1 MKKIAVCSFIL
12 SLAFTV
18 KGVTQNRPMTEEDYY
33 RIVTLPIPET
43 VELEVGG
50 LAVLPDGRLAASTR
64 RGEVWMIS
72 NPYLKGSGQPT
83 FKRFAHGLHE
93 PLGLLYR
100 PDGSFLLSQR
110 GEITHLT
117 DSDGDGVADIYES
130 FYKWPLS
137 GNYHEYSY
145 GPIQAPNGDLLV
157 TLNLG
162 WIGHGASLVK
172 WRGWLLKFDDKANM
186 KPIATGLRSPAG
198 YLALKNGDI
207 FYTENQGDWVG
218 SGRMTHLEPGDFA
231 GNPEGLVWSQEPESP
246 VKLKQKDIPDT
257 GEPLYEV
264 AKRVPGLKAPA
275 VWFPHTLM
283 GISTSDICEDL
294 TKGAFGPF
302 EGQLFVGDQGHSKVM
317 RVALEKIKGRWQGI
331 CFPFREGFQSG
342 ILRMVWGLDGSIF
355 VGQTSRGWSA
365 TGKDLF
371 GIQRLV
377 WTGKTPFEMKTV
389 HSTPD
394 GFEVEFT
401 LPADKKTALDPSSYQ
416 FNSFTYKY
424 HHTYGSPIINASER
438 TIRHIAL
445 SENGLKARIVL
456 DSLKLGYIHEIKA
469 EGVRSTAGLPLLHN
483 VGYYTLN
490 EIAEG
495 EKIPASMWTV
505 AISKPVSETANSAT
519 TAHNGHT
526 MPTSNTSAPK
536 TGNSVKRTVDQP
548 ADWTN
553 GPDQVITLGTKPG
566 LKFDVT
572 QIQVKAGS
580 RIKWVFNNNDDMLH
594 NCVIVK
600 PGTAN
605 PVGEAAIKL
614 GLKGSE
620 MQYVPK
626 SANVLYHTNILQP
639 ETSESIYFIAPNE
652 PGEYTFL
659 CTFPGHHTLMQGK
672 MKVAK

>member
-1 MKKIAVCSFIL
+1 MKKIFLYSLILSFTSSFI
-12 SLAFTV
+12 SRA
-18 KGVTQNRPMTEEDYY
+18 QNRPMTEEDYY
-33 RIVTLPIPET
+33 RIVTLPVPENIQ
-43 VELEVGG
+43 LEIGG
-50 LAVLPDGRLAASTR
+50 LSVLPDGRLAASTR
-64 RGEVWMIS
+64 RGEVWMIT

-83 FKRFAHGLHE
+83 YKRFAHGLHE

-110 GEITHLT
+110 GEITHLI
-117 DSDGDGVADIYES
+117 DSDGDGVADVYDS

-145 GPIQAPNGDLLV
+145 GPVQSPNGDLLV

-162 WIGHGASLVK
+162 WIGHGSSMAK

-198 YLALKNGDI
+198 YIALQNGDM

-218 SGRMTHLEPGDFA
+218 SGRMTHLETGDFA
-231 GNPEGLVWSQEPESP
+231 GNPEGLVWSQEPDSP
-246 VKLKQKDIPDT
+246 LKLKQTDIPDT

-283 GISTSDICEDL
+283 GISTSDIKEDM

-302 EGQLFVGDQGHSKVM
+302 EGQLFVGDQGHSKIM
-317 RVALEKIKGRWQGI
+317 RVMLEKVKGRWQGI

-342 ILRMVWGLDGSIF
+342 ILRMVWGLDGSMF

-365 TGKDLF
+365 TGKDPF
-371 GIQRLV
+371 GVQRLV

-389 HSTPD
+389 RSMPD

-401 LPADKKTALDPSSYQ
+401 LPADKKTAQDPASYQ

-438 TIRHIAL
+438 AIRHIIV
-445 SENGLKARIVL
+445 SDNGLKARIVL

-469 EGVRSTAGLPLLHN
+469 EGIRSAAGLPLLHN

-490 EIAEG
+490 EIADG
-495 EKIPASMWTV
+495 EKIPSAQWTAKTQKPAVENASV
-505 AISKPVSETANSAT
+505 
-519 TAHNGHT
+519 HDGHT
-526 MPTSNTSAPK
+526 MPATNTASAPSK
-536 TGNSVKRTVDQP
+536 ASNSPKRTIDQP
-548 ADWTN
+548 ANWTN
-553 GPDQVITLGTKPG
+553 GPDQVVSLGTKPG
-566 LKFDVT
+566 LKFDITEV
-572 QIQVKAGS
+572 QVKAGS

-600 PGTAN
+600 PGMAN

-614 GLKGSE
+614 GLKGSD

-626 SANVLYHTNILQP
+626 SANVLFHTNILQP
-639 ETSESIYFIAPNE
+639 ETSESIYFVAPNE
-652 PGEYTFL
+652 PGEYTYL

-672 MKVAK
+672 LKVTK

>member
-1 MKKIAVCSFIL
+1 MKKGIAY
-12 SLAFTV
+12 SLIVLLTSVLA
-18 KGVTQNRPMTEEDYY
+18 GQAQNRPMTEEDYY

-43 VELEVGG
+43 VQLEVGG

-64 RGEVWMIS
+64 RGEVWMIT
-72 NPYLKGSGQPT
+72 NPYLKGSGQASY
-83 FKRFAHGLHE
+83 KRFAHGLHE

-110 GEITHLT
+110 GEITHLV
-117 DSDGDGVADIYES
+117 DSDNDGVADIYES

-145 GPIQAPNGDLLV
+145 GPVQAPNGDLLV
-157 TLNLG
+157 TLNLD
-162 WIGHGASLVK
+162 WIGRGASLAK

-186 KPIATGLRSPAG
+186 TPIATGLRSPAG
-198 YLALKNGDI
+198 YVALQSGDM

-218 SGRMTHLEPGDFA
+218 SGRMTHLESGDFA
-231 GNPEGLVWSQEPESP
+231 GNPAGLRWSQEPESP
-246 VKLKQKDIPDT
+246 VKLKTEDIPDT

-283 GISTSDICEDL
+283 GISTSDIREDM

-302 EGQLFVGDQGHSKVM
+302 EGQLFVGDQGHSKIM
-317 RVALEKIKGRWQGI
+317 RVMLEKVKGRWQGI

-342 ILRMVWGLDGSIF
+342 ILRMVWGLDGSMF

-365 TGKDLF
+365 TGKDNF

-389 HSTPD
+389 KATPD

-401 LPADKKTALDPSSYQ
+401 LPVDKKTAQDAASYQ
-416 FNSFTYKY
+416 FNTFTYKY
-424 HHTYGSPIINASER
+424 HRTYGSPIIRASER
-438 TIRHIAL
+438 VIKHIQVAD
-445 SENGLKARIVL
+445 NGLKARIVL

-469 EGVRSTAGLPLLHN
+469 EGIRSAAGLPLLHN

-490 EIAEG
+490 EIPDG
-495 EKIPASMWTV
+495 EKIPTSQWNVV
-505 AISKPVSETANSAT
+505 APAKMADAN
-519 TAHNGHT
+519 AHAGHT
-526 MPTSNTSAPK
+526 MPAATTTTPAKTSNSPK
-536 TGNSVKRTVDQP
+536 RVIEQP
-548 ADWTN
+548 VNWSN
-553 GPDQVITLGTKPG
+553 GPDQVIILGTKPG
-566 LKFDVT
+566 LKFDITDV
-572 QIQVKAGS
+572 QVKAGS
-580 RIKWVFNNNDDMLH
+580 KIKWVFNNNDDMLH
-594 NCVIVK
+594 NCVLVK

-605 PVGEAAIKL
+605 PTGEAAIKL
-614 GLKGSE
+614 GLKGSD

-626 SANVLYHTNILQP
+626 SANVLFHTNILQP
-639 ETSESIYFIAPNE
+639 ETSETIYFVAPSE
-652 PGEYTFL
+652 PGDYTFL

-672 MKVAK
+672 MKVVK

>member
-1 MKKIAVCSFIL
+1 MKKGIAY
-12 SLAFTV
+12 SLIVLLTSVLA
-18 KGVTQNRPMTEEDYY
+18 GQAQNRPMTEEDYY

-43 VELEVGG
+43 VQLEVGG

-64 RGEVWMIS
+64 RGEVWMIT
-72 NPYLKGSGQPT
+72 NPYLKGSGQPSY
-83 FKRFAHGLHE
+83 KRFAHGLHE

-110 GEITHLT
+110 GEITHLV
-117 DSDGDGVADIYES
+117 DSDNDGVADIYES

-145 GPIQAPNGDLLV
+145 GPVQAPNGDLLV
-157 TLNLG
+157 TLNLD
-162 WIGHGASLVK
+162 WIGRGASLAK

-186 KPIATGLRSPAG
+186 TPIATGLRSPAG
-198 YLALKNGDI
+198 YVALQNGDM

-218 SGRMTHLEPGDFA
+218 SGRMTHLESGDFA
-231 GNPEGLVWSQEPESP
+231 GNPAGLRWSQEPESP
-246 VKLKQKDIPDT
+246 VKLKTEDIPDT

-283 GISTSDICEDL
+283 GISTSDIREDM

-302 EGQLFVGDQGHSKVM
+302 EGQLFVGDQGHSKIM
-317 RVALEKIKGRWQGI
+317 RVMLEKVKGRWQGI

-342 ILRMVWGLDGSIF
+342 ILRMVWGLDGSMF

-365 TGKDLF
+365 TGKDNF

-389 HSTPD
+389 KATPD

-401 LPADKKTALDPSSYQ
+401 LPVDKKTAQDAASYQ
-416 FNSFTYKY
+416 FNTFTYKY
-424 HHTYGSPIINASER
+424 HRTYGSPIIRASER
-438 TIRHIAL
+438 VIKHIQVAD
-445 SENGLKARIVL
+445 NGLKARIVL
-456 DSLKLGYIHEIKA
+456 DSLKLGYIHEVKA
-469 EGVRSTAGLPLLHN
+469 EGIRSAVGLPLLHN

-490 EIAEG
+490 EIPDG
-495 EKIPASMWTV
+495 EKIPTSQWNVV
-505 AISKPVSETANSAT
+505 APAKMADAN
-519 TAHNGHT
+519 AHAGHT
-526 MPTSNTSAPK
+526 MPAATTTTPAKASNSPK
-536 TGNSVKRTVDQP
+536 RVIEQP
-548 ADWTN
+548 ANWSN
-553 GPDQVITLGTKPG
+553 GPDQVIILGTKPG

-572 QIQVKAGS
+572 DVQVKAGS
-580 RIKWVFNNNDDMLH
+580 KIKWVFNNNDDMLH
-594 NCVIVK
+594 NCVLVK

-605 PVGEAAIKL
+605 PTGEAAIKL
-614 GLKGSE
+614 GLKGSD

-626 SANVLYHTNILQP
+626 SANVLFHTNILQP
-639 ETSESIYFIAPNE
+639 ETSETIYFVAPSE
-652 PGEYTFL
+652 PGDYTFL

-672 MKVAK
+672 MKVVK